1 MVSNIVA
8 SGAAAATIVAVIVA
22 AGVVAGGQDP
32 PQETAVQTERIMVFA
47 TFFPYY
53 EFTKN
58 VAGDRATVEQFVPAG
73 VPAHDWDPRPSKIR
87 SLQDV
92 DVFVYNG
99 LGVEPYMENI
109 IDSDEFDHIL
119 FVKASENVGFLE
131 SGEHTE
137 EFREGIIGI
146 MEELERK
153 SITLAEAFELIDST
167 LGEHGDDGHGH
178 GEGTIEQIGDI
189 LHGVED
195 GSTDAEA
202 GLGEI
207 RHMIL
212 SGEEDG
218 HGHVDDPHIWLD
230 PVLVKQQVD
239 NIRDGLAS
247 ADPANAEHYER
258 NAAAY
263 NARLDG
269 LDESIRSNLSGCQTD
284 TFVPFHNAFAYF
296 AQRYG
301 LTASA
306 LGGLSPDAEASAL
319 EIAEFVGFVEEN
331 GIRVVFA
338 EDLIDPR
345 LAEVIADEAG
355 AQVMVLSTVEALT
368 LQEASDG
375 VTFLDKMEQNLESL
389 KVALGCP

>member
-1 MVSNIVA
+1 M
-8 SGAAAATIVAVIVA
+8 
-22 AGVVAGGQDP
+22 
-32 PQETAVQTERIMVFA
+32 
-47 TFFPYY
+47 
-53 EFTKN
+53 
-58 VAGDRATVEQFVPAG
+58 
-73 VPAHDWDPRPSKIR
+73 
-87 SLQDV
+87 
-92 DVFVYNG
+92 
-99 LGVEPYMENI
+99 
-109 IDSDEFDHIL
+109 
-119 FVKASENVGFLE
+119 
-131 SGEHTE
+131 
-137 EFREGIIGI
+137 
-146 MEELERK
+146 
-153 SITLAEAFELIDST
+153 
-167 LGEHGDDGHGH
+167 
-178 GEGTIEQIGDI
+178 
-189 LHGVED
+189 ED

-207 RHMIL
+207 RRMIL
-212 SGEEDG
+212 SEEEDG
-218 HGHVDDPHIWLD
+218 RGHVDDPHIWLD

-319 EIAEFVGFVEEN
+319 EIAEFVGFVREN
-331 GIRVVFA
+331 DIRVVFA

-389 KVALGCP
+389 KVALRCP